1 MLEQKEQLQYL
12 VSKLLEN
19 YPIQYLI
26 KKAWFYEYP
35 FYVDKRVLIPRPET
49 EELVE
54 MAINLIPT
62 KANILDIGT
71 GSGCIAITLGKKT
84 NASITAID
92 KSIDALA
99 VANMNAQFLNT
110 TIKFQQ
116 LDILNEEDHH
126 QLTDQYDLIISNPPY
141 ISIHEKKRIGTNV
154 LNIEPYSA
162 LFVEGADVL
171 IFYKVILRYPFSL
184 GDVVAMVERLYTD
197 RVVFHDGAEEIAPGI
212 SVHHLGGHTAGLQ
225 VVRVHTARGWVVLAS
240 DASHFYANMEDERPF
255 PVVYNVGDMI
265 EGYHKAYALASSSD
279 HVIPGH
285 DPLVMKKY
293 PAPHND
299 LQGIVA
305 RLDVAPTT

>member
-1 MLEQKEQLQYL
+1 MNLYNNWESQLIENYGLREGKNLFKIAKEYAEDKYSSLLEQKEQLQYL

-116 LDILNEEDHH
+116 LDILKEEDHH

-171 IFYKVILRYPFSL
+171 IFYKVILGLAERILKKNGMVLFECNEYHANKVLELINSYKIFS
-184 GDVVAMVERLYTD
+184 GSYLY
-197 RVVFHDGAEEIAPGI
+197 
-212 SVHHLGGHTAGLQ
+212 
-225 VVRVHTARGWVVLAS
+225 
-240 DASHFYANMEDERPF
+240 
-255 PVVYNVGDMI
+255 
-265 EGYHKAYALASSSD
+265 
-279 HVIPGH
+279 
-285 DPLVMKKY
+285 
-293 PAPHND
+293 ND
-299 LQGIVA
+299 LSGKPRIV
-305 RLDVAPTT
+305 LFKK